1 VSGVGAVWAQDAHG
15 VLGADGDMLWR
26 VPADFR
32 HFKATTLGGVVIMGR
47 TTWESI
53 GAALPGRASIV
64 LTREPGWTA
73 PDAVVAGGLD
83 QAVERAE
90 DLLAGLGP
98 DPREE
103 AVRALPRLW
112 VIGGGSVYAQVLAAG
127 CVDELVISVLDLDA
141 AERARQRGLAPTQLV
156 HAPQIDPASWH
167 LTKAREPGSVSDPP
181 GTWRPVSGD
190 ARWRVDHW
198 RRRS

>member
-112 VIGGGSVYAQVLAAG
+112 VIGGGSVYAQVLARGAWTSWSSASSTSTPPSA
-127 CVDELVISVLDLDA
+127 LVS
-141 AERARQRGLAPTQLV
+141 EGWRP
-156 HAPQIDPASWH
+156 PSWS
-167 LTKAREPGSVSDPP
+167 TPRKSTRPP
-181 GTWRPVSGD
+181 GTSRRPGSRG
-190 ARWRVDHW
+190 R
-198 RRRS
+198 

>member
-1 VSGVGAVWAQDAHG
+1 MSGVGAVWAQDAHG
-15 VLGADGDMLWR
+15 LLGADGEMLWR

-64 LTREPGWTA
+64 LTRQPGWTA
-73 PDAVVAGGLD
+73 PGALVAGRLD
-83 QAVERAE
+83 QALGLGGS
-90 DLLAGLGP
+90 LLEGLGP

-103 AVRALPRLW
+103 AVHALPRLW
-112 VIGGGSVYAQVLAAG
+112 VIGGGSVYAQALAAG
-127 CVDELVISVLDLDA
+127 CVDELVVSVLDLDA
-141 AERARQRGLAPTQLV
+141 AERARERGLTRTQLV
-156 HAPQIDPASWH
+156 RAPRIDPASWH
-167 LTKAREPGSVSDPP
+167 LRGAEEPGSVSDPP
-181 GTWRPVSGD
+181 ATWRPVSGD